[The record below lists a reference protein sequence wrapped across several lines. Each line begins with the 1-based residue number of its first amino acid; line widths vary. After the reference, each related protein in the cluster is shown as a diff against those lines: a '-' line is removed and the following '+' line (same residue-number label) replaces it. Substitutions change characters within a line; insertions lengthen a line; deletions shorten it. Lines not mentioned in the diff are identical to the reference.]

1 MQELLIDYIS
11 VASFRT
17 CHINCFLDFFL
28 IRSKSFPLSGYLP
41 MPIENSILY
50 DESINLQCHEI
61 WVLICSKNARNLTSL
76 LMFLIAIMYLKSFR
90 RPNTPRSSIAF
101 NMVSSITYVILW
113 HSSSV
118 CVALN
123 CSILSTSRY
132 ISESWQLLSDSMFLY
147 RILL

>member
-17 CHINCFLDFFL
+17 CYINCFLDFFL

-61 WVLICSKNARNLTSL
+61 WVLICSKNARSLTSL
-76 LMFLIAIMYLKSFR
+76 LIFLIAIMYLKSSR
-90 RPNTPRSSIAF
+90 RPNKPRSSIAF
-101 NMVSSITYVILW
+101 NIVSSITYVILW
-113 HSSSV
+113 NSSSV

-123 CSILSTSRY
+123 CSKLSTSRY
-132 ISESWQLLSDSMFLY
+132 ISDSSQLLSASMFLY
-147 RILL
+147 RIL

>member
-1 MQELLIDYIS
+1 
-11 VASFRT
+11 
-17 CHINCFLDFFL
+17 
-28 IRSKSFPLSGYLP
+28 

-123 CSILSTSRY
+123 CSILSTSKIYKRKLAVIIRFY
-132 ISESWQLLSDSMFLY
+132 VFYKFFFIAGSGCIISKFLFSAVSF
-147 RILL
+147 